1 MPCEIIQDAATGNDV
16 IVLCTR
22 RGRKLCRFC
31 RRNYATRLC
40 DAPMKGGGTCD
51 APICPAC
58 ATSSGPD
65 TDYCPDHRN
74 QQSLFGGTQ

>member
-1 MPCEIIQDAATGNDV
+1 MPCEIHTDPKSGTTFIMRLGKG
-16 IVLCTR
+16 R
-22 RGRKLCRFC
+22 RAICKFC
-31 RRNYATRLC
+31 RRNYATLLC
-40 DAPMKGGGTCD
+40 DAPTGIGKTCD

-58 ATSSGPD
+58 AINAGPD